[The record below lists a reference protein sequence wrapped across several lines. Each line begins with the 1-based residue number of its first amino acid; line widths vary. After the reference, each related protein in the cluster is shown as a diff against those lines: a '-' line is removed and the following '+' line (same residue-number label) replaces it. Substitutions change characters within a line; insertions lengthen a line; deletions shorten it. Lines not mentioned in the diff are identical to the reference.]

1 MVNKNKYSKKHKKD
15 KNHKKDKG
23 GFFYYGYNYNKPKP
37 KPKPKPGCDNFSSY
51 ECDMKTINRLKML
64 IELTSLNSKN
74 SKQLLSEGHLQ
85 SELKMTLPQIE
96 QWVAKYRR
104 YNDVLKQNTSSSE
117 QSGRLDRFLSAE
129 DRVRPRHE
137 GILAGPAIL
146 DGPVRLSRNSSLKR
160 SDKTILGDYTFSKK
174 KEKLGLILDINLT
187 YSIKN
192 ENLMDIFLKVQIP
205 FIKLPN
211 WLPKDSAVKDQ
222 IKGTGDM
229 YVCEFKD
236 LTYEHIS
243 GNQYEIT
250 DDRFKNF
257 MEKLSDEITRNN
269 YIVSNSLKVTNFD
282 KRIEIDDNKLTISVL
297 YQGNNKST
305 YTLIKDKGGRIKK
318 TKKKSKKKK
327 SS

>member
-37 KPKPKPGCDNFSSY
+37 KPVCDNFSSY

-85 SELKMTLPQIE
+85 SQLKMTQSQIE
-96 QWVAKYRR
+96 QWVEKYRR
-104 YNDVLKQNTSSSE
+104 DNDVLKQNTSSSE
-117 QSGRLDRFLSAE
+117 QSGRLDRYLSAE
-129 DRVRPRHE
+129 DSVRPRHE

-146 DGPVRLSRNSSLKR
+146 DGPVRLSRNSSLKT
-160 SDKTILGDYTFSKK
+160 SDKIILGNYTFSKK
-174 KEKLGLILDINLT
+174 KKIIGLTLDINLT

-192 ENLMDIFLKVQIP
+192 KNFMDISLKIKVP
-205 FIKLPN
+205 FITLPK
-211 WLPKDSAVKDQ
+211 WLPKDSSVMDQ
-222 IKGTGDM
+222 IKETGDM

-250 DDRFKNF
+250 DDKFKNF
-257 MEKLSDEITRNN
+257 MENLSHQVTSHNWSVPD
-269 YIVSNSLKVTNFD
+269 SLKVTNFD
-282 KRIEIDDNKLTISVL
+282 KRIEIDDNKLTISVI
-297 YQGNNKST
+297 YQDNKKST

-318 TKKKSKKKK
+318 TKKKSKKKSK
-327 SS
+327 K